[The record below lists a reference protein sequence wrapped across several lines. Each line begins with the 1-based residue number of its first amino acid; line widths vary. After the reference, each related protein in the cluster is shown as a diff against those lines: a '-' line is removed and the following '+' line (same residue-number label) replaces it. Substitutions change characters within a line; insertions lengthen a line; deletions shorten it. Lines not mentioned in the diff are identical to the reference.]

1 MRLLASLSW
10 KNLISIIPDILI
22 LIQILGSFLRIIY
35 LEICLVQSTSSSIFL
50 VIYKLLET
58 DLKFETLILRSSL
71 LRYESFF
78 SIDNERRWIFSSV
91 IVFIYSNMFIL
102 NSRFLLC
109 PIIHTLLNNLVDSQ
123 KKKKKIPEKENNPAE
138 VFTVFAKDSVGKR
151 GMHRVWNN
159 GVSVVRGSTDIGRQ
173 DTRVFDRDDTQ
184 KSHASSWWCLVK
196 P

>member
-123 KKKKKIPEKENNPAE
+123 KKKKIPEKENNPAE

-151 GMHRVWNN
+151 GMHRV
-159 GVSVVRGSTDIGRQ
+159 
-173 DTRVFDRDDTQ
+173 
-184 KSHASSWWCLVK
+184 
-196 P
+196 

>member
-1 MRLLASLSW
+1 MFDAIH
-10 KNLISIIPDILI
+10 K
-22 LIQILGSFLRIIY
+22 
-35 LEICLVQSTSSSIFL
+35 LVFL
-50 VIYKLLET
+50 VIYKLL
-58 DLKFETLILRSSL
+58 DLKFEILRSSL
-71 LRYESFF
+71 LRHESFF

-151 GMHRVWNN
+151 GMHRV
-159 GVSVVRGSTDIGRQ
+159 
-173 DTRVFDRDDTQ
+173 
-184 KSHASSWWCLVK
+184 
-196 P
+196 

>member
-151 GMHRVWNN
+151 GMHRV
-159 GVSVVRGSTDIGRQ
+159 
-173 DTRVFDRDDTQ
+173 
-184 KSHASSWWCLVK
+184 
-196 P
+196 